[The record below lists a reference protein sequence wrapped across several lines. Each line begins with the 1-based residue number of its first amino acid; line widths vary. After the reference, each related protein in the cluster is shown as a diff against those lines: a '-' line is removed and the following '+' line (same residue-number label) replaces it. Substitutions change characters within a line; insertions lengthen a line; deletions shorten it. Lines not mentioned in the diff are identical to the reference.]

1 MTSVNFTASV
11 DRDLLRRAKVLAAR
25 NDTSV
30 SALLNAQL
38 RYLVETCEQAERLG
52 NSNAAVL
59 LAFSLGRLSD
69 EQAMEQLHLEHEE
82 DLFLL
87 MAQAHLPMPRL
98 PEEATTAMVAQ
109 LEALPRP

>member
-11 DRDLLRRAKVLAAR
+11 DRDLLRRVKVLAAM

-30 SALLNAQL
+30 SALLNGEL

-69 EQAMEQLHLEHEE
+69 EEAMAQLHLEHEE

-87 MAQAHLPMPRL
+87 MAQAHLPMAHL
-98 PEEATTAMVAQ
+98 PEQATAAMVAQ